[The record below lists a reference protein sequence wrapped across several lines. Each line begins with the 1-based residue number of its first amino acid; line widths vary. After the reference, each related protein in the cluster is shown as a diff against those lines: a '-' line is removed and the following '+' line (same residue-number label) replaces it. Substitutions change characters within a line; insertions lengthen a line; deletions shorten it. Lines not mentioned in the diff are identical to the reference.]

1 MTVRL
6 NGDQRE
12 CQEGTTIAD
21 LVEELGLRK
30 KRIAVEVNQ
39 DIISRDEYVRHGLQ
53 HGDEVEIVHFVGGG
67 C

>member
-1 MTVRL
+1 MTLRL
-6 NGDQRE
+6 NGDERE
-12 CQEGTTIAD
+12 CPEGATIGD
-21 LVEELGLRK
+21 LVEELGLGK

-39 DIISRDEYVRHGLQ
+39 DIIPRDEYVRHGLQ

>member
-6 NGDQRE
+6 NGDERE
-12 CQEGTTIAD
+12 YPEGATIAD
-21 LVEELGLRK
+21 LVEELGLGK
-30 KRIAVEVNQ
+30 NRIAVEVNQ
-39 DIISRDEYVRHGLQ
+39 DIIPRDVYVRHGLQ